1 MNFIPGRVFSRSAR
15 IADVHHVETT
25 TSTQDVLRTLADAR
39 HLTTVVAEE
48 QTRGRGRLGRTWESA
63 PGTSLLASTLI
74 TLPDTAAMRA
84 DLGFLTLLG
93 ALSLRSAVSDYTGG
107 SFLVKFPND
116 VVNPAGQKLAG
127 ILGEFFTDLT
137 AKRSGICVAL
147 GIGLNIHQH
156 GETLF
161 PGACSL
167 ASEGLLARS
176 DVQTAGVADEILA
189 RYLQGIRDRLA
200 VFAAGPAPATSALV
214 AEANTHLAY
223 RNAQATVAGVTGV
236 VRRITDRAELVIA
249 TADGERTIAPSAVAM
264 LIEREEIPCVS
275 LSKKGTP

>member
-1 MNFIPGRVFSRSAR
+1 MFSRSAR

-48 QTRGRGRLGRTWESA
+48 QTRGRGRLGRTWEST

-137 AKRSGICVAL
+137 AKWGGICVAL
-147 GIGLNIHQH
+147 GIGLNIHQR
-156 GETLF
+156 GEALF

-176 DVQTAGVADEILA
+176 DVQAAGVADEILA

-200 VFAAGPAPATSALV
+200 VFAAGPAPASALV

>member
-48 QTRGRGRLGRTWESA
+48 QTRGRGRLGRTWEST

-137 AKRSGICVAL
+137 AKWGGICVAL
-147 GIGLNIHQH
+147 GIGLNIHQR
-156 GETLF
+156 GEALF

-176 DVQTAGVADEILA
+176 DVQAAGVADEILS

-200 VFAAGPAPATSALV
+200 VFAAGPAPASALV

>member
-48 QTRGRGRLGRTWESA
+48 QTRGRGRLGRTWEST

-137 AKRSGICVAL
+137 AKWGGICVAL
-147 GIGLNIHQH
+147 GIGLNIHQR
-156 GETLF
+156 GEALF

-176 DVQTAGVADEILA
+176 DVQAAGVADEILA

-200 VFAAGPAPATSALV
+200 VFAAGPAPASALV

>member
-1 MNFIPGRVFSRSAR
+1 MFPRSAR
-15 IADVHHVETT
+15 VADVRHVETT

-137 AKRSGICVAL
+137 AKRGGICVAL
-147 GIGLNIHQH
+147 GIGLNIHQR
-156 GETLF
+156 GEALF

-167 ASEGLLARS
+167 ASEGLVARS
-176 DVQTAGVADEILA
+176 DAQTVGVGDEILA

-200 VFAAGPAPATSALV
+200 VFAAGPAPAASALV

>member
-48 QTRGRGRLGRTWESA
+48 QTRGRGRLGRTWEST

-93 ALSLRSAVSDYTGG
+93 ALCLRSAVSDYTGG

-137 AKRSGICVAL
+137 AKWGGICVAL
-147 GIGLNIHQH
+147 GIGLNIHQR
-156 GETLF
+156 GEALF

-176 DVQTAGVADEILA
+176 DVQAAGIADEILA

-200 VFAAGPAPATSALV
+200 VFAAGPAPASALV

>member
-1 MNFIPGRVFSRSAR
+1 MNFISGRVFPRSAR
-15 IADVHHVETT
+15 VADVRHVEKT

-137 AKRSGICVAL
+137 AKRGGICVAL
-147 GIGLNIHQH
+147 GIGLNIHQR
-156 GETLF
+156 GEALF

-176 DVQTAGVADEILA
+176 DVQAAGVADEILA

-200 VFAAGPAPATSALV
+200 VFAAGPAPASALV

>member
-1 MNFIPGRVFSRSAR
+1 MNFISGRVFPRSAR
-15 IADVHHVETT
+15 VADVRHVEKT

-48 QTRGRGRLGRTWESA
+48 QTCGRGRLGRTWESA

-137 AKRSGICVAL
+137 AKRGEICAAL
-147 GIGLNIHQH
+147 GIGLNIHQR
-156 GETLF
+156 GEALF

-167 ASEGLLARS
+167 ASEGLVARS
-176 DVQTAGVADEILA
+176 DAQAVGVADEILA

-200 VFAAGPAPATSALV
+200 VFAAGPAPASALV